1 MLYCPLTNIN
11 TLQPT
16 KVFSLNSGKAALR
29 SRLRRPW
36 AGSGSSKHSCP
47 TASRS
52 HWRKGRKEPPP
63 PGWIGSWTVEPQ
75 MGTAGDWSIWKY
87 KIRKNEGKDE
97 KSWIICT
104 PWLLTRISKYFW
116 KIGDTWPFRD
126 SWQLDMPPLP
136 QKKKNIIQMLT
147 GKKSTSLVFDVSP
160 WFATCHAASVL
171 VHPSKQQHAAEKG
184 PLCSW
189 STRSGRSRRH
199 RAPVPLAVAHGTH
212 LIFPVPRHVQKK
224 SVA

>member
-1 MLYCPLTNIN
+1 MNNMHTMAPNKD
-11 TLQPT
+11 LQ
-16 KVFSLNSGKAALR
+16 V
-29 SRLRRPW
+29 
-36 AGSGSSKHSCP
+36 
-47 TASRS
+47 
-52 HWRKGRKEPPP
+52 
-63 PGWIGSWTVEPQ
+63 
-75 MGTAGDWSIWKY
+75 
-87 KIRKNEGKDE
+87 
-97 KSWIICT
+97 
-104 PWLLTRISKYFW
+104 FW

-189 STRSGRSRRH
+189 PTRSGRSRRH

-212 LIFPVPRHVQKK
+212 LIFPVPRHVRKK
-224 SVA
+224 IGCVDLPFPCLRRVCCPPGLENLWDAFPMSSVAMKLCPASSKITCCLKRNSSKGLNARGSMQGRRVDNLWLTSDSLPYRVGRTPTNRLLICVWH